1 MEICANTVNV
11 LKNFSSINSNI
22 VIKPGNK
29 LMTISEAKNVLAEAT
44 VPEEFNSIVGIYDLN
59 EFLNVLGLVNKP
71 RVRFEEN
78 FMNIGDQSGRQLVKY
93 YYADTDML
101 TTPTKPIEM
110 PDPDVWFTLDE
121 QTLSGLKRAASVFGH
136 GQLSIEPDAGTIQLS
151 ASGSNY
157 LEPVTEGVTMPRDPV
172 AKPDGGCIRLSVI
185 DPDNATAN
193 EYSIEVPG
201 GYNHGQF
208 KFVLNI
214 NNLKMVQDTY
224 EVKISSKL
232 ISQFTNVSED
242 LTYWV
247 ALEKSS
253 QYGE

>member
-11 LKNFSSINSNI
+11 LKNFSAINGNI

-29 LMTISEAKNVLAEAT
+29 LMTISEAKNILAEAT
-44 VPEEFNSIVGIYDLN
+44 VPEEFMSQVGIYDLT
-59 EFLNVLGLVNKP
+59 EFLNVLGLVDNPK
-71 RVRFEEN
+71 VRFEEN
-78 FMNIGDQSGRQLVKY
+78 YMNIGGQTGRELVKY

-110 PDPDVWFTLDE
+110 PEADVWFTLDE
-121 QTLSGLKRAASVFGH
+121 NTLMGLKRAASVFGH
-136 GQLSIEPDAGTIQLS
+136 GQLSIEPNN
-151 ASGSNY
+151 GS
-157 LEPVTEGVTMPRDPV
+157 V
-172 AKPDGGCIRLSVI
+172 KLSVV

-193 EYSIEVPG
+193 EYSVDVDG
-201 GYNHGQF
+201 GYNNDSF
-208 KFVLNI
+208 KFILNI
-214 NNLKMVQDTY
+214 TNLKMVPDTY

-232 ISQFTNVSED
+232 ISQFTNEGGD

-253 QYGE
+253 KYGE

>member
-11 LKNFSSINSNI
+11 LKNFSAINGNI

-29 LMTISEAKNVLAEAT
+29 LMTISEAKNILAEAK
-44 VPEEFNSIVGIYDLN
+44 VPEEFTSIVGIYDLT
-59 EFLNVLGLVNKP
+59 EFLNVLGLVDKP

-78 FMNIGDQSGRQLVKY
+78 YMNIGGQSGRELVKY

-101 TTPTKPIEM
+101 TTPTKPIDM
-110 PDPDVWFTLDE
+110 PEADVWFTLDE
-121 QTLSGLKRAASVFGH
+121 TTLMGLKRAASVFGH
-136 GQLSIEPDAGTIQLS
+136 GQLSIEPDN
-151 ASGSNY
+151 GSI
-157 LEPVTEGVTMPRDPV
+157 
-172 AKPDGGCIRLSVI
+172 KLSVV
-185 DPDNATAN
+185 DPENSTAN
-193 EYSIEVPG
+193 EYSIDVDG
-201 GYNHGQF
+201 GYNNDSF
-208 KFVLNI
+208 KFILNI
-214 NNLKMVQDTY
+214 SNLKMVPDTY

-232 ISQFTNVSED
+232 ISQFTNEGGD